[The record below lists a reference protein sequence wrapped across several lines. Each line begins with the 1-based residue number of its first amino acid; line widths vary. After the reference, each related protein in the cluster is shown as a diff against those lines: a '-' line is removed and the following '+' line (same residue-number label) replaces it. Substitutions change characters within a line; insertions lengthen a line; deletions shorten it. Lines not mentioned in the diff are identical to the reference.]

1 MKKPPNIPLRACDV
15 LNWDY
20 LVEIGE
26 KPEGEIRNVFVRA
39 LREFAYDFTSTKD
52 EDVRDQLLRDVLKR
66 GTDHVSRESA
76 EELLKTIATHLHS
89 DRNALRKFA
98 KENGV
103 RLTLDWWL
111 ARRDPTF
118 SYP

>member
-1 MKKPPNIPLRACDV
+1 MKKPPDIPTRACDV
-15 LNWDY
+15 LNWEY

-26 KPEGEIRNVFVRA
+26 KPEGGIQNIFVRA
-39 LREFAYDFTSTKD
+39 LREFAYDFTSTAD
-52 EDVRDQLLRDVLKR
+52 EDVRDQLLVGVLKR
-66 GTDHVSRESA
+66 ATDHESRESA
-76 EELLKTIATHLHS
+76 EELMKIIAMHLHS

-103 RLTLDWWL
+103 RLTRDWLL

>member
-1 MKKPPNIPLRACDV
+1 MKKPPDNPLRACDV
-15 LNWDY
+15 LNWNY

-26 KPEGEIRNVFVRA
+26 KPEGGIPQNFIQA
-39 LREFAYDFTSTKD
+39 LREFAYDFTSTAD
-52 EDVRDQLLRDVLKR
+52 EDARDEQFTGILKR
-66 GTDHVSRESA
+66 ATDHESKESA
-76 EELLKTIATHLHS
+76 EELMKVIATHLHS
-89 DRNALRKFA
+89 DRNMLRKFA

-103 RLTLDWWL
+103 RLTRDWLL